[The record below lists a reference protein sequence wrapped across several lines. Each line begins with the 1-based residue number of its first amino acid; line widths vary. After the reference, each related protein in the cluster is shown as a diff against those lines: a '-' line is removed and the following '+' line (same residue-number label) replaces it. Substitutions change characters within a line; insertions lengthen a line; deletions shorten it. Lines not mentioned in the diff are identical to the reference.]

1 MYAIS
6 DVICCVYVC
15 VKCWVVL
22 RAWYSNATPRNITPQ
37 LPYSPPI
44 TKENNQKKIIN
55 IKRNVCDK

>member
-1 MYAIS
+1 
-6 DVICCVYVC
+6 VYVC

-37 LPYSPPI
+37 LIYYPPI